1 MKTLLED
8 INITTA
14 LLTSTTVLSVSVN
27 VLFMKLNKAHENEI
41 SYLREKF
48 DDVQTFLLG
57 ILYDDNR

>member
-48 DDVQTFLLG
+48 DDVQTFLME